1 MKTPPCPVA
10 KLEGGGRRA
19 KGVEA
24 DLRTVRGEG
33 VFSYPDK
40 KSIFKPFFFTF
51 FSSHHLKCK
60 PSL

>member
-19 KGVEA
+19 EGVEA

-33 VFSYPDK
+33 SVFIP
-40 KSIFKPFFFTF
+40 
-51 FSSHHLKCK
+51 
-60 PSL
+60 